1 MNEFLR
7 KFDTIRFITPW
18 SIFRNFLGIFHFLN
32 SNLKF
37 EFWPVGYRPEPE
49 PDRFPPVRLT
59 LGMARRWGAR
69 PAPCTCSLHRLGRAH
84 SWLPT
89 YRPLTFASLQPSPGL
104 ARVNAC
110 RPQWMHD
117 VEMARETGHR
127 RASDSRAARSSRW
140 RRRRRRSIGMSHQIC
155 IKRRTSV

>member
-49 PDRFPPVRLT
+49 PDRFPPVRWT
-59 LGMARRWGAR
+59 LVMTGSASSNWVM
-69 PAPCTCSLHRLGRAH
+69 RAH
-84 SWLPT
+84 VLWTIQLLPLHIIHVPCPLLLCKSDEPLLWVCLDPSKTTPKSKLSITSLSHRNIKYSKWLMHGVLNVV
-89 YRPLTFASLQPSPGL
+89 YLQNLFRDGCNFL
-104 ARVNAC
+104 
-110 RPQWMHD
+110 
-117 VEMARETGHR
+117 
-127 RASDSRAARSSRW
+127 RW
-140 RRRRRRSIGMSHQIC
+140 I
-155 IKRRTSV
+155 

>member
-49 PDRFPPVRLT
+49 PDRTGLTGNRSNRSGYRRFGEPWLSHVVSLNIGSFALLFNVPLAHKVEFANLFGRSFTLRSAWAHRPRYIFWNLIFDTNVIRFSSFVHILLIPGKAFPTHL
-59 LGMARRWGAR
+59 
-69 PAPCTCSLHRLGRAH
+69 
-84 SWLPT
+84 
-89 YRPLTFASLQPSPGL
+89 
-104 ARVNAC
+104 
-110 RPQWMHD
+110 
-117 VEMARETGHR
+117 
-127 RASDSRAARSSRW
+127 
-140 RRRRRRSIGMSHQIC
+140 
-155 IKRRTSV
+155 